1 MKIILPAFVI
11 AVEKY
16 FVFRTYSTV
25 GDISQRCSGRRQ
37 EQPAFP
43 YSEYY
48 MGLILAY
55 IDAGTGSIILQASLA
70 GVFATAFFFRQL
82 KSWFQLHCCH
92 RKISN
97 QSLSDN

>member
-1 MKIILPAFVI
+1 
-11 AVEKY
+11 
-16 FVFRTYSTV
+16 
-25 GDISQRCSGRRQ
+25 
-37 EQPAFP
+37 
-43 YSEYY
+43 
-48 MGLILAY
+48 MGLIFAY

-82 KSWFQLHCCH
+82 KSWIQLHCCH